1 MADGSIIIDTRI
13 DTGGVSKGLN
23 AVKAGMT
30 RISAQVSKMGDSAKS
45 SFQRQITAITGLYQN
60 YEKQE
65 RKVSELK
72 SKLEELSKVRIET
85 EEYKKLKEYKEE
97 LALGQDFYQQRR
109 SLDILEKMAENQS
122 TGEIAN
128 EAIGLG
134 MGIGAAN
141 QFSNMFANVEK
152 NANTTSSNSQIIC
165 PKCGSQNNITNKF
178 CNNCGNKLVLTVVC
192 PHCGKEIPS
201 GMKFC
206 GECGKS
212 LCGTKCHSCGFDN
225 KPGMKFCGNCGEKL

>member
-13 DTGGVSKGLN
+13 DTGGVSKGMN

-85 EEYKKLKEYKEE
+85 EEYKKLKDDIKALEDEFEKVETKQREWLDMGFSIDSAPLKELDKQMDGIWADIDRLQRKQKEMQATGRAYVDPTSIDAYKGTAERYNTE
-97 LALGQDFYQQRR
+97 SQK
-109 SLDILEKMAENQS
+109 LERCIHH
-122 TGEIAN
+122 T
-128 EAIGLG
+128 
-134 MGIGAAN
+134 
-141 QFSNMFANVEK
+141 
-152 NANTTSSNSQIIC
+152 II
-165 PKCGSQNNITNKF
+165 
-178 CNNCGNKLVLTVVC
+178 
-192 PHCGKEIPS
+192 
-201 GMKFC
+201 
-206 GECGKS
+206 
-212 LCGTKCHSCGFDN
+212 
-225 KPGMKFCGNCGEKL
+225 